1 LDNFISGVNNW
12 GDAVKY
18 EVEHIILCAV
28 SNTTSTVGSRIV
40 YCARWAEVDTDSFG
54 MVEPESEFTLSTS
67 AHVAVAT
74 VLSTSGTISINEMM
88 IIVAFTVE
96 FDVLIR
102 IGDYDLVALTSSTSW
117 VWIEIV
123 IITVLTV
130 SESFVVA
137 LDVFEVVFAH
147 NT

>member
-1 LDNFISGVNNW
+1 
-12 GDAVKY
+12 
-18 EVEHIILCAV
+18 
-28 SNTTSTVGSRIV
+28 
-40 YCARWAEVDTDSFG
+40 
-54 MVEPESEFTLSTS
+54 
-67 AHVAVAT
+67 
-74 VLSTSGTISINEMM
+74 MM

>member
-1 LDNFISGVNNW
+1 L
-12 GDAVKY
+12 
-18 EVEHIILCAV
+18 
-28 SNTTSTVGSRIV
+28 
-40 YCARWAEVDTDSFG
+40 
-54 MVEPESEFTLSTS
+54 VEPESEITLKTS
-67 AHVAVAT
+67 VHVAVVT

-88 IIVAFTVE
+88 IIIAFTVE
-96 FDVLIR
+96 FDVLIS
-102 IGDYDLVALTSSTSW
+102 IVDYDLVALTSSTSW

>member
-1 LDNFISGVNNW
+1 
-12 GDAVKY
+12 
-18 EVEHIILCAV
+18 
-28 SNTTSTVGSRIV
+28 
-40 YCARWAEVDTDSFG
+40 

-88 IIVAFTVE
+88 IIIAFTVE
-96 FDVLIR
+96 FDVLIS
-102 IGDYDLVALTSSTSW
+102 IVDYDLVALTSSTSW

-130 SESFVVA
+130 SESFVIA

>member
-1 LDNFISGVNNW
+1 
-12 GDAVKY
+12 
-18 EVEHIILCAV
+18 
-28 SNTTSTVGSRIV
+28 
-40 YCARWAEVDTDSFG
+40 
-54 MVEPESEFTLSTS
+54 
-67 AHVAVAT
+67 
-74 VLSTSGTISINEMM
+74 MM
-88 IIVAFTVE
+88 IIVAVTVE
-96 FDVLIR
+96 FDMLIS
-102 IGDYDLVALTSSTSW
+102 IVDYDLVALTSSTSW